1 MSYWF
6 LSSLTKNNSKIYY
19 FSSKKFLIW
28 LSTYNLYEFTIY
40 TTFKKI
46 YHFFSKLHLSVYLS
60 YYMLTIAFYSKYY
73 SFFIIIYRKAL
84 SNPAATRGESSYI
97 NTQFHPKMFNF
108 HTKLEI
114 TKFKDIST

>member
-1 MSYWF
+1 MKYMSFWF

-46 YHFFSKLHLSVYLS
+46 YHFFSKLHLNAYL
-60 YYMLTIAFYSKYY
+60 YCYMLFITFYLKNYCIFYY
-73 SFFIIIYRKAL
+73 NY
-84 SNPAATRGESSYI
+84 
-97 NTQFHPKMFNF
+97 
-108 HTKLEI
+108 
-114 TKFKDIST
+114 